1 MNNHKGLRV
10 EIEETLSRHH
20 WKNIL
25 ILLTLCSIKMIKRY
39 SYKYRRR
46 WWTTKILQ
54 CLHHHLNHP
63 VQIWRLLAS
72 PWVSKDSIGKTRLR
86 ITIKCCLS
94 RFAKS
99 LHEQVTYRDYFLL
112 FLMKASLFKRLIL
125 NLNQLK
131 PEKWRGQSFSL
142 GPSTKKSQ
150 QSEVWSRLNSQT
162 RMEIWIFQSLW
173 QVP

>member
-10 EIEETLSRHH
+10 EIEGTLSKHH
-20 WKNIL
+20 WKSIL

-39 SYKYRRR
+39 SYKYRSR

-54 CLHHHLNHP
+54 CLHHLLNHP
-63 VQIWRLLAS
+63 VSIWRWLAS
-72 PWVSKDSIGKTRLR
+72 PWVSKTSIEKTRQR
-86 ITIKCCLS
+86 IIIKCCLS

-99 LHEQVTYRDYFLL
+99 LHEQVTCRDCFLQ

-125 NLNQLK
+125 ILNQLK
-131 PEKWRGQSFSL
+131 TEKWRGQSFSL

-173 QVP
+173 PVP